1 MQKTLVVMAA
11 GMGSR
16 FGGLKQIEPVGP
28 NGEFIIDYSAYD
40 AKRAGYDKIVF
51 VIKKEIVRD
60 GYDVILLKAF
70 FEVDDMRLPLAPKTI
85 LKQVADDKLLFQLN
99 DQIDGFP
106 EWKAC
111 QLNKLPA

>member
-1 MQKTLVVMAA
+1 MEHAAQVEYVLVNEIDN
-11 GMGSR
+11 
-16 FGGLKQIEPVGP
+16 Q
-28 NGEFIIDYSAYD
+28 NGVYLYLEGNKWCAYERSAYYL
-40 AKRAGYDKIVF
+40 AQLKVPV